1 MSIMKLT
8 SQEPYEATE
17 RAHGISVIEK
27 CKFLIAGLGVLIGL
41 SVLRMLVVP
50 ISLLWYFQASSTGS
64 FRRYRLAELK
74 EDYEYPHGHEKPP
87 AHSPNLGLNFHS
99 LQTYIDLMQ
108 YENDLETPIEVG
120 TDGRSQVVE
129 V

>member
-17 RAHGISVIEK
+17 RAHGISVLEK
-27 CKFLIAGLGVLIGL
+27 CKFLIAGLGFLIGL

-50 ISLLWYFQASSTGS
+50 ISLLWYFHAPSS

-74 EDYEYPHGHEKPP
+74 EDYEYLHGHTNPP

-99 LQTYIDLMQ
+99 LQTYIDMMQ

-120 TDGRSQVVE
+120 TGGHSQVVE